1 MDGEMAFEWHDH
13 HFINGVACLD
23 FANTV
28 VYRPFPEK
36 REDRLRS
43 PADLTAW
50 IAAAKLSSRGGI
62 SLKEAIALRE
72 AIDRLFRGIV
82 TTNDCKPPAWADFI
96 EYYNRFMAER
106 SLQRTSHGLALPIQ
120 SPPAFAEIA
129 HSALALSLSPLLS
142 RVKVCGGCG
151 WLFIDRTRN
160 AKKKWC
166 ISSMCGSRDKA
177 RRYYARKVL
186 SHSPS

>member
-1 MDGEMAFEWHDH
+1 MDEEMAFEWHDH
-13 HFINGVACLD
+13 HFINDVACLD

-43 PADLTAW
+43 LADLTAW
-50 IAAAKLSSRGGI
+50 IAAAKLGSRSRT

-72 AIDRLFRGIV
+72 AIDSLFRGIAS
-82 TTNDCKPPAWADFI
+82 TNDCRPPVWTDFI
-96 EYYNRFMAER
+96 DHYRHVIGVR
-106 SLQRTSHGLALPIQ
+106 SLQRTSEGLGMSTQ
-120 SPPAFAEIA
+120 QPPAFAEIA
-129 HSALALSLSPLLS
+129 HSALTLSLSPLLA
-142 RVKVCGGCG
+142 RVKVCSGCG

-177 RRYYARKVL
+177 RRYYARKVHN
-186 SHSPS
+186 HSGG